1 MFVAGC
7 LARDKFLLDQHHG
20 DEIAAELLGLDDSAA
35 IRKLVEG
42 LGTGGDKRAQVIILG
57 LVLGSMEARTPK
69 DAWRNAN
76 SGWLTSGVK
85 SSDYLKF
92 LAVQVQGYTLSAVEE
107 VITAHRRAASVY
119 EEQAAST
126 EKE

>member
-57 LVLGSMEARTPK
+57 LVLGSMEARTLK

-92 LAVQVQGYTLSAVEE
+92 LAVQGYTLSAVEK

-119 EEQAAST
+119 EEQTASA

>member
-42 LGTGGDKRAQVIILG
+42 LGTGGDKRAQVIILR

-92 LAVQVQGYTLSAVEE
+92 LAVQGYTLSAVEE

-119 EEQAAST
+119 EEQAASA